1 MMENTQGPIL
11 EISFKGINNHT
22 DDLGQIYY
30 WLNSG
35 DIDVNMPKE
44 NLKASIELVQNIF
57 NKILTDLDSE
67 ENKDA

>member
-11 EISFKGINNHT
+11 EISFKGINNHAE
-22 DDLGQIYY
+22 DLGRIYY

-57 NKILTDLDSE
+57 NKILADLDSE